1 VALLHAAEAF
11 RPGIGDLPSGPV
23 DSIVSD
29 DGRFFFQ
36 HYSGRGE
43 VGAYVIENDGRLTPI
58 PDGDGLALPK
68 LGSTG
73 LVGG

>member
-1 VALLHAAEAF
+1 
-11 RPGIGDLPSGPV
+11 V
-23 DSIVSD
+23 DSVVSD
-29 DGRFFFQ
+29 DGRYFFQ

-43 VGAYVIENDGRLTPI
+43 VGAYVIERDGRLTPI

-73 LVGG
+73 LVGVEASATSLSGFEDVRTS